1 MLTRCE
7 VTGGGF
13 SRVFT
18 HRTALCLPRF
28 SLKHWGE
35 NHPQHF
41 PMMKEDFG
49 LWLVRMSQWFQ
60 CCSDNIFY
68 FFFLTESSSNPFC
81 CIISQPSVIWSIL
94 NMRVCGCLAPLP
106 GITRQCVWMN
116 AASSPFASSLSC
128 DSPCKGQLLGSVAMA
143 TKDHMI
149 VTHSEGFFFLL
160 QHHLVFDGLCAIT
173 VEWSIQWLLS
183 STGYHRGLMFV
194 SFCGGCLQDH
204 RKRKGEL
211 FLLTVKISGTHWCVA
226 NNSATRCLWDVS
238 GCNMNH
244 IIVTKLISTL
254 TSSSL
259 P

>member
-60 CCSDNIFY
+60 CCSDNS
-68 FFFLTESSSNPFC
+68 FFFFFDWVIQQSLLLHYITAVSDMKHPEHAGLWLPCPPPWNHKAVCLDECCKLPIRLQSLMWLTLQGPTARIC
-81 CIISQPSVIWSIL
+81 CYGNQRSYD
-94 NMRVCGCLAPLP
+94 CY
-106 GITRQCVWMN
+106 
-116 AASSPFASSLSC
+116 SLW
-128 DSPCKGQLLGSVAMA
+128 GF
-143 TKDHMI
+143 
-149 VTHSEGFFFLL
+149 FFFLL
-160 QHHLVFDGLCAIT
+160 QHHLVFYGLCAII
-173 VEWSIQWLLS
+173 VEWSIKWLLS

-194 SFCGGCLQDH
+194 CFCGGCLQDH